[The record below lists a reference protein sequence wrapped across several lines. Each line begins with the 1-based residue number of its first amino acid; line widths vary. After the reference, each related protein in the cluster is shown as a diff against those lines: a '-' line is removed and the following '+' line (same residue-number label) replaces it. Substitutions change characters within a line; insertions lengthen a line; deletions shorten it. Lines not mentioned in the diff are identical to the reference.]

1 MHVSIFQ
8 MECTSPNSTQR
19 FFHTEVQI
27 CFRWV
32 VDFQRQ
38 SACGV
43 LLGCLAWLH
52 ACISQALLASAGDSG
67 VLHCLC
73 GSPGETARLQD
84 ACQWCCR
91 SLLSNQSLA
100 SPWDCEG
107 WCLLVPSGCSE
118 QSCAIILSSAA
129 GLAFC
134 RPTHSHSVLPAARQ
148 NVIYNGL
155 EFRNLLQLK
164 NVFFFVVCK
173 SLLVCACRCC
183 HVNILQLL
191 GFSVE
196 SDLHCLIYPYLPN
209 GSLQNQL
216 QCQVSNNMGLLSVCC
231 YKSCPVTVWKAIKSL
246 SLLRTSQ
253 NVPREVACEYEKA
266 LF

>member
-1 MHVSIFQ
+1 MF
-8 MECTSPNSTQR
+8 P
-19 FFHTEVQI
+19 F
-27 CFRWV
+27 FRWNAQAQIPPKGSFIQKYRFAFGEWLTFKGSLHV
-32 VDFQRQ
+32 VCCWDVWPDFMRV
-38 SACGV
+38 SPRHCWP
-43 LLGCLAWLH
+43 LLGTAEFCTAFVG
-52 ACISQALLASAGDSG
+52 ALGKR
-67 VLHCLC
+67 H
-73 GSPGETARLQD
+73 
-84 ACQWCCR
+84 ACQWCCS

-164 NVFFFVVCK
+164 NVFFVVVCK